1 MGAVGLVARCNFSIG
16 VVPIWF
22 IIIDGDVDVDSRKQL
37 FVFKVE
43 SQFCLQKQYAI
54 TLSNDVL
61 IRTIHLVQHAFFVVT
76 FHHLRFFL
84 RWWFYKSAS
93 EEMSIMN
100 IETIFDFLMLIG
112 LITLAGLSAIYFYV
126 RSEMKRQKD
135 SLKIVSIRARNLELK
150 KLHR

>member
-1 MGAVGLVARCNFSIG
+1 
-16 VVPIWF
+16 
-22 IIIDGDVDVDSRKQL
+22 
-37 FVFKVE
+37 
-43 SQFCLQKQYAI
+43 
-54 TLSNDVL
+54 
-61 IRTIHLVQHAFFVVT
+61 
-76 FHHLRFFL
+76 
-84 RWWFYKSAS
+84 
-93 EEMSIMN
+93 MSIMN

>member
-1 MGAVGLVARCNFSIG
+1 
-16 VVPIWF
+16 
-22 IIIDGDVDVDSRKQL
+22 
-37 FVFKVE
+37 
-43 SQFCLQKQYAI
+43 
-54 TLSNDVL
+54 
-61 IRTIHLVQHAFFVVT
+61 
-76 FHHLRFFL
+76 
-84 RWWFYKSAS
+84 
-93 EEMSIMN
+93 MN